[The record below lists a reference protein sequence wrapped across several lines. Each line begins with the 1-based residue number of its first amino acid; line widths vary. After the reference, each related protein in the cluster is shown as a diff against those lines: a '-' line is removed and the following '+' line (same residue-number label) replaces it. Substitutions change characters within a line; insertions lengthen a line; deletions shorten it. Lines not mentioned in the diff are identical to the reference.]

1 MNKRIKLSEA
11 ADILGIC
18 YRHAQRL
25 SYQGKIPNIIS
36 DTGRRYVPENWLK
49 QQVGEENSPSG
60 TRCVI
65 YSRESSSE
73 NKAALKSQTDNLK
86 KYAAAKGW
94 QIVKIVEEIGSG
106 VNDNRKKLTKLL
118 QSSDYD
124 ILLVEHKD
132 RLTRFGFNWFDILCP
147 FHIEV
152 VNKAEDEKS
161 DLMEDLVA
169 IITSFS
175 ARLYGKRRGRTKT
188 NKAIEALHQ
197 DK

>member
-11 ADILGIC
+11 AEILGIC

-36 DTGRRYVPENWLK
+36 ETGRRYVPEDWLRK
-49 QQVGEENSPSG
+49 QVGDDQPSAG
-60 TRCVI
+60 NRCAI

-73 NKAALKSQTDNLK
+73 NKAALKSQTSGLK
-86 KYAAAKGW
+86 QYAQAKGW
-94 QIVKIVEEIGSG
+94 QIVHVVEEFGSG
-106 VNDNRKKLTKLL
+106 VNDKRKKLTGLL
-118 QSSDYD
+118 SRNDFD

-132 RLTRFGFNWFDILCP
+132 RLTRFGFEWFTLLCP

-152 VNKAEDEKS
+152 VNVAENETDS
-161 DLMEDLVA
+161 LMEDLVA

-175 ARLYGKRRGRTKT
+175 ARLYGKRRGRQKTVEAVAALKDTK
-188 NKAIEALHQ
+188 
-197 DK
+197 